1 MKFELTNEEKE
12 AIELYK
18 NGEYQVMNQLL
29 VSDSNSDISLIREDV
44 ENESIKINY
53 DRETLIRDLN
63 AIKVIYELLQ
73 KVKIKRNRKDDWAF
87 IRGTNVAEVERFKT
101 EMFIDKPL
109 DASIDK
115 EIAEKKYALSWN
127 EPAVMYIRGE
137 GNIPYL
143 DFSELEGVE
152 IQTDKDILIS
162 PFTKLK
168 SITNGGNLKI
178 ENKVSRTYNVMLEK
192 QELQGM
198 PKEDKQNL
206 YINILGN
213 SDFINLKINE
223 IVRLEKESNNNY
235 ENIRKLEQLIA
246 KYEVEVGKKRHLEN
260 YSEYEIKVEE
270 ENLERLKREVAFLK
284 QEVSELYEKI
294 KECTEYVTSW
304 KKNITVYVMSECY
317 DIDVKYQDIVPE
329 ESNIINIDMSKE
341 IDNQE
346 IASLK
351 NDIINQDLS
360 NIKESNDIEKSED
373 DINSIKPKEEINTL
387 KVNESMNIRE
397 TSIPEEYE
405 NNLGITNLKENT
417 NIQGDSELNNQDV
430 PSQNGDVNVQ
440 EYSKPKENLYNSEI
454 TDLKGNI
461 NLEEAVK
468 KTENNFVA
476 SELNIEANN
485 IPKEIKSAST
495 MNSSLEMD
503 VNTNI
508 EQKRK
513 PEMKLPNFG
522 ANDGIELVNKMK
534 EATTICKEN
543 AETIQKITQYIHYL
557 LLKQQ
562 NHAKLAG
569 IISARYSALNN
580 CFEMRKQI
588 EALEDLNNQIYEK
601 MEYVYNFEKNIAIQK
616 LDKILKVNTQVSTLL
631 NYLNNPKSSVGR
643 TKINRFEE
651 MAIIEENEFK
661 RNVADLLRD
670 IRGEAE
676 LKKLKDDL
684 EIIEDKNPL
693 QKFLGI
699 FTGRNKLD
707 EAMIEQIIIRQDAIR
722 KSLAR
727 NLRLDY
733 NYSIHELVAE
743 TEMFIREN
751 EDDELIEDEVKRLKI
766 IEGELKENFVILEE
780 KIKDI
785 INEREG
791 RNLPIDDKITREEL
805 VEIETRRFL
814 RKYRYD
820 EKEDKTPEIEYQ
832 DTTANEIYRIIEYI
846 KTSNVLS
853 D

>member
-1 MKFELTNEEKE
+1 MKIELTNEEKE
-12 AIELYK
+12 AIELYR

-44 ENESIKINY
+44 ENKSIKINY

-73 KVKIKRNRKDDWAF
+73 KVRIKRNRKDDWAF
-87 IRGTNVAEVERFKT
+87 IRGTNVVEVERFKT

-109 DASIDK
+109 DASSDR
-115 EIAEKKYALSWN
+115 EIAEKQYALLWN

-137 GNIPYL
+137 SDIPYI
-143 DFSELEGVE
+143 DFSEFENIE
-152 IQTDKDILIS
+152 IPSNKDILIS

-168 SITNGGNLKI
+168 SITNGGDLKI
-178 ENKVSRTYNVMLEK
+178 ENKVARTYNVTLEK

-223 IVRLEKESNNNY
+223 IVRLEKESSNIY

-246 KYEVEVGKKRHLEN
+246 KYEVEVDKKRHLEN

-270 ENLERLKREVAFLK
+270 ENLERLKKEVSFLK
-284 QEVSELYEKI
+284 QNVSDLYEKI
-294 KECTEYVTSW
+294 KECTEYVTNW

-317 DIDVKYQDIVPE
+317 DIDVKYQDI
-329 ESNIINIDMSKE
+329 
-341 IDNQE
+341 
-346 IASLK
+346 
-351 NDIINQDLS
+351 
-360 NIKESNDIEKSED
+360 
-373 DINSIKPKEEINTL
+373 
-387 KVNESMNIRE
+387 
-397 TSIPEEYE
+397 IPEE
-405 NNLGITNLKENT
+405 NNN
-417 NIQGDSELNNQDV
+417 
-430 PSQNGDVNVQ
+430 
-440 EYSKPKENLYNSEI
+440 
-454 TDLKGNI
+454 
-461 NLEEAVK
+461 
-468 KTENNFVA
+468 
-476 SELNIEANN
+476 LNIE
-485 IPKEIKSAST
+485 IIEESDKQE
-495 MNSSLEMD
+495 
-503 VNTNI
+503 NI
-508 EQKRK
+508 EQHEEEKEEDPVKEVEKVSDPENDITTAYTDIENNNISQVKIQPVISPNIESELCIDTIEPEKAK
-513 PEMKLPNFG
+513 PEIKLPEFN

-534 EATTICKEN
+534 EVTTSCKEN
-543 AETIQKITQYIHYL
+543 SEAIQNLMQNIQYL
-557 LLKQQ
+557 LSKQQ
-562 NHAKLAG
+562 NHARLAG
-569 IISARYSALNN
+569 IISGRYCALNN
-580 CFEMRKQI
+580 CFEMKKQ
-588 EALEDLNNQIYEK
+588 AKLLEDLNNKIYERV
-601 MEYVYNFEKNIAIQK
+601 EHVYNFEKNLATEK
-616 LDKILKVNTQVSTLL
+616 LDKILNVNLQISTLL

-707 EAMIEQIIIRQDAIR
+707 EAMIEQIVIRQEAIR
-722 KSLAR
+722 KTLAR

-733 NYSIHELVAE
+733 NYSIHELIAE

-751 EDDELIEDEVKRLKI
+751 EDDELIEDQVKRLKI
-766 IEGELKENFVILEE
+766 IENELKENFVILEE

-791 RNLPIDDKITREEL
+791 RNLPIDDKVTREEL
-805 VEIETRRFL
+805 IEIETYRFL
-814 RKYRYD
+814 KKYRYD
-820 EKEDKTPEIEYQ
+820 EKEDKSPEIEYQ
-832 DTTANEIYRIIEYI
+832 DTTSNEIYRIIEYI